1 MQGHLFQYIVVA
13 CTYFLGGLT
22 CRVALFFLAWQNQLL
37 FTILFS
43 TFILDA
49 VDADCVEESDELKEG
64 RGELG
69 MGRDEVGVKL
79 DRVGEG
85 GDEVGEEGMKWKQEG
100 LKWE

>member
-1 MQGHLFQYIVVA
+1 MHILPWGIDLP
-13 CTYFLGGLT
+13 CSTFLSGM
-22 CRVALFFLAWQNQLL
+22 AKPIA

-43 TFILDA
+43 TYANILDA

-85 GDEVGEEGMKWKQEG
+85 RDEVGEEGMKWKQEG